1 FSLRTS
7 YEKVLIPESLTEK
20 KEVIKVIHHGFA
32 HHEYEA
38 SKYFFEYYEIKQPS
52 IPLLHPEFSNPL
64 FLKLFCEGLS
74 KKRLYEIPDGYEG

>member
-1 FSLRTS
+1 
-7 YEKVLIPESLTEK
+7 ESLTEK

-74 KKRLYEIPDGYEG
+74 KKRLYEIPDGYEGISTILNFY